1 MELSILQFAKD
12 NHPRTVSIGAVA
24 DMIREGRWLSGY
36 PPILLVQGV
45 FEGGTKQSDIIRMSG
60 LAVSCFPPGDGNN
73 LSALRQAARDDPHTL
88 LMFGNVDEGLTVIY
102 AYEIDKTYDVESQ
115 RKFYQKVLVYGND
128 YYEAQLE
135 APSLRKGKD
144 VGKRCTLCHD
154 PDAYFNPN
162 ADWFFAME
170 ILEATRPRSGKLK
183 STAGLRERKPNY
195 LEGYATLEEVEAFM
209 KQNIELR
216 KNVITSRREFRWL
229 DGGLPIGDGR
239 WRNFE
244 DKDLNDLW
252 RMMEK
257 TKPTKFDYVK
267 RTVES
272 SYSKEFHPFQA
283 YLDSLPPYDGDDYIN
298 VLAASVQVAGDSN
311 DWFLFRN
318 CLEKWLVGMVAG
330 WIRDDT
336 VNETVLVF
344 IGDQGIYKTTWMS
357 SLLPPELRSYFYT
370 RTNVGKSDRDTRR
383 VITQFGL
390 ICCEE
395 LDAMGKRE
403 MNDLKADITTAFFD
417 DRQAYE
423 RYTEHRAHIASF
435 CATGN
440 NIRFLN
446 DPTGTRRWLPFKVES
461 ILSPRDM
468 PFDYKGIYSQAYYL
482 LRNGFDFWFT
492 ADDVRLINERNR
504 RFEVVSLEFQL
515 VRRYFRKPSADQA
528 GEFIDVATAMQV
540 MSGNIAQK
548 LNKESVDLAFTKLGF
563 ESILSEEGDAGYLA
577 IRRTVEEIQSLGVQ
591 MAYNARRAMSDE
603 PF

>member
-1 MELSILQFAKD
+1 MELSILQHPKD
-12 NHPRTVSIGAVA
+12 NNPRTVSIGEVA
-24 DMIREGRWLSGY
+24 DMIREGRWPSGY

-45 FEGGTKQSDIIRMSG
+45 FEGGTKQSDIVRMSG
-60 LAVSCFPPGDGNN
+60 LAVACFPPRDGNN
-73 LSALRQAARDDPHTL
+73 LSELRQSARDDPHTL

-128 YYEAQLE
+128 YYEAQLG

-272 SYSKEFHPFQA
+272 SYSKEFHPFRA
-283 YLDSLPPYDGDDYIN
+283 YLDSLPPYDGGDHIN

-318 CLEKWLVGMVAG
+318 CLEKWLVGMIAG

-336 VNETVLVF
+336 VNE
-344 IGDQGIYKTTWMS
+344 
-357 SLLPPELRSYFYT
+357 
-370 RTNVGKSDRDTRR
+370 TRR

-423 RYTEHRAHIASF
+423 RYSEHRAHIASF

-468 PFDYKGIYSQAYYL
+468 PFDYTGIYSQAYYL

-515 VRRYFRKPSADQA
+515 VRRYFRKPLADQA

-591 MAYNARRAMSDE
+591 MAYNARRTINDE

>member
-1 MELSILQFAKD
+1 M
-12 NHPRTVSIGAVA
+12 
-24 DMIREGRWLSGY
+24 
-36 PPILLVQGV
+36 
-45 FEGGTKQSDIIRMSG
+45 
-60 LAVSCFPPGDGNN
+60 
-73 LSALRQAARDDPHTL
+73 
-88 LMFGNVDEGLTVIY
+88 
-102 AYEIDKTYDVESQ
+102 
-115 RKFYQKVLVYGND
+115 
-128 YYEAQLE
+128 
-135 APSLRKGKD
+135 
-144 VGKRCTLCHD
+144 
-154 PDAYFNPN
+154 
-162 ADWFFAME
+162 
-170 ILEATRPRSGKLK
+170 
-183 STAGLRERKPNY
+183 
-195 LEGYATLEEVEAFM
+195 
-209 KQNIELR
+209 
-216 KNVITSRREFRWL
+216 
-229 DGGLPIGDGR
+229 
-239 WRNFE
+239 
-244 DKDLNDLW
+244 
-252 RMMEK
+252 
-257 TKPTKFDYVK
+257 
-267 RTVES
+267 
-272 SYSKEFHPFQA
+272 
-283 YLDSLPPYDGDDYIN
+283 
-298 VLAASVQVAGDSN
+298 
-311 DWFLFRN
+311 
-318 CLEKWLVGMVAG
+318 
-330 WIRDDT
+330 
-336 VNETVLVF
+336 
-344 IGDQGIYKTTWMS
+344 DQGRHGERV
-357 SLLPPELRSYFYT
+357 LPPELRSYFYT

-548 LNKESVDLAFTKLGF
+548 LNKESVDLAFAKLGF
-563 ESILSEEGDAGYLA
+563 ESIVSEEGDSGYLA
-577 IRRTVEEIQSLGVQ
+577 VRRTVEEIQSLGVQ
-591 MAYNARRAMSDE
+591 MAYNARRAMTDE